1 MTEWYGWMG
10 NNLRVDLSKGKAT
23 KEPLTEDLVYN
34 FVGGRGLSAKI
45 LYDETGPETD
55 PLGPDNRFI
64 IGTGPTSCT
73 MPLGGGRYTLT
84 TKSPLTGILGD
95 GSGGGTLAAEVKFAG
110 YDHIIV
116 QGRAQKPVYIWIN
129 DDQVEIKDAQH
140 LWGKDIWETEALIR
154 QELGDRDIQTLT
166 IGPAGENLVKYAC
179 PVPPDERVAG
189 QCGMGAVMGSKNL
202 KAIAIRGSQSVK
214 VANRKKFE
222 EIIRSWYE
230 DMPKGPL
237 SATHHD
243 YGSPY
248 LIGTFN
254 QIHVCPI
261 KNGQELHAPDEV
273 IGHMYVPNWLP
284 KYMVRHISCFGCPHA
299 CQKFMEITDGPF
311 AGERGSRP
319 EFAFAS
325 VTTLLGVF
333 DVGFGLLATNLA
345 NKWGMDLMELG
356 HSMSMAFECYQRGI
370 LTRKDTGGLRLEW
383 GNKEVILELIRQ
395 IAYREGFGALLAD
408 GTLNAARKIGKGAEK
423 YVHEVKGKSHPDR
436 ITSYIPTVIGFAFST
451 RGFCH
456 LRASVFPHVKPEP
469 GPPKFW
475 DYDPRYAK
483 WCTDRE
489 HSNTAADCLEICKF
503 LTDFEIMEP
512 GKGGVARMAEL
523 LSALSGLDFSEE
535 RLHEVCDRVYNIERA
550 YLTKH
555 GIRRKDDRPPLNFI
569 HDPLPSGPS
578 AGMTFDM
585 EKFEVIRDAWYD
597 LRGSDRK
604 TGAPRRDTLE
614 KLGLKYVADD
624 LEKTG
629 VYQEGK

>member
-10 NNLRVDLSKGKAT
+10 TNLRIDLSKGKVT
-23 KEPLTEDLVYN
+23 KEPLKEDIVYD
-34 FVGGRGLSAKI
+34 FVGGRGLNAKI

-64 IGTGPTSCT
+64 IGTGPTSGT
-73 MPLGGGRYTLT
+73 MPLGSGRYTLT
-84 TKSPLTGILGD
+84 SKSPLTGHLGD
-95 GSGGGTLAAEVKFAG
+95 GSGGGSLASEVKFCG
-110 YDHIIV
+110 YDHVIV
-116 QGRAQKPVYIWIN
+116 QGKAKKPVYIWVH
-129 DDQVEIKDAQH
+129 DDEVEIRDAQH
-140 LWGKDIWETEALIR
+140 LWGTDIWEFEAKVK
-154 QELGDRDIQTLT
+154 QELGDKDVQPLA
-166 IGPAGENLVKYAC
+166 IGPAGENLIKYAC

-202 KAIAIRGSQSVK
+202 KAIVFRGSKSVK
-214 VANRKKFE
+214 VANRQKYTE
-222 EIIRSWYE
+222 MIRSWYD

-237 SATHHD
+237 SGTHHEF
-243 YGSPY
+243 GSPY

-254 QIHVCPI
+254 QIHVLPI
-261 KNGQELHAPDEV
+261 NNAQELHRKDEELRDFFV
-273 IGHMYVPNWLP
+273 QNWLP
-284 KYMVRHISCFGCPHA
+284 KYKIRDISCFACPHG
-299 CQKFMEITDGPF
+299 CQKFMEITEGPF

-319 EFAFAS
+319 EFAFAA

-395 IAYREGFGALLAD
+395 IAYREGFGAILAD

-423 YVHEVKGKSHPDR
+423 YVHHIKGKSHPDR
-436 ITSYIPTVIGFAFST
+436 IASYMPTVMGFAFST

-456 LRASVFPHVKPEP
+456 LRSSVFPHVKPEP

-475 DYDPRYAK
+475 DYDPKYAK

-489 HSNTAADCLEICKF
+489 HSNTAADCTEICKF

-523 LSALSGLDFSEE
+523 LSALTGFDFSEQ
-535 RLHEVCDRVYNIERA
+535 RLRDVADRVYNLERA
-550 YLTKH
+550 YLVKH
-555 GIRRKDDRPPLNFI
+555 GIRRKDDNPPQYFL
-569 HDPLPSGPS
+569 DTPVPSGAD
-578 AGMTFDM
+578 AGKTIDLA
-585 EKFEVIRDAWYD
+585 KFEVLKDAWYD

-604 TGAPRRDTLE
+604 TGAPRKDTLE
-614 KLGLKYVADD
+614 KLGLKYVADQ

-629 VYQEGK
+629 VYQE